1 MKKILITFILL
12 ATSAFSMNLQTFL
25 DPGSL
30 KSQWLSLEILESM
43 NEGKYCSTSLS
54 GITEREAVIKGKSW
68 GFVTK
73 NGQFQRGT
81 TMSNYAGGNSFSVS
95 YDTYLWNFNRLICR
109 LSPQDYQALAV
120 VMFFRINKNDWIKP
134 MVRKMSKDKKDRVK
148 AITMLNMIDY
158 VPLSDNTFYQFYVQT
173 YRTISGSPFRESN
186 LFAKAVFRG
195 DLNGAIKIL
204 HSPKI
209 QGYVDYLYRL
219 GGRQ

>member
-30 KSQWLSLEILESM
+30 KSQWLSKEFQSPDTCDFSIAGVSY
-43 NEGKYCSTSLS
+43 K
-54 GITEREAVIKGKSW
+54 EAVIKGKAEA
-68 GFVTK
+68 FRTK
-73 NGQFQRGT
+73 YGQFQRGT
-81 TMSNYAGGNSFSVS
+81 TISNYAGGNSFSSS

-134 MVRKMSKDKKDRVK
+134 ETRKMSKDKKDRVK
-148 AITMLNMIDY
+148 AITMLHMIDF
-158 VPLSDNTFYQFYVQT
+158 VPLSDNTFYQFYVQA
-173 YRTISGSPFRESN
+173 YRGISGSPYRESN

-209 QGYVDYLYRL
+209 QGYVDYLYKL